1 MAGDGTLH
9 ALLVVDGTLFWN
21 QGSARMTTSNQTNA
35 DVQTKHEQT
44 IADYV
49 GDMVAL
55 ESHIEE
61 ALDRQ
66 LDEVK
71 DDPTASTAVQS
82 FHDTVK
88 RHRDSLRALQEETG
102 STPGNPI
109 KAAGAAL
116 LGKAAGV
123 VDLVRTEGISKSLRD
138 DYAAFSLAAIS
149 YSMLYTTALGLGNQR
164 VATMAEGYLAD
175 YAQAIERINEIMPS
189 VVERELAKD
198 GHQTDAGA
206 VAATREIVPHAWHT
220 AERKSSL

>member
-1 MAGDGTLH
+1 MADELID
-9 ALLVVDGTLFWN
+9 ARREPAEMAN
-21 QGSARMTTSNQTNA
+21 QSNGEAQ
-35 DVQTKHEQT
+35 QKHEQT

-66 LDEVK
+66 LTEVQ
-71 DDPTASTAVQS
+71 DDREASAAVRG

-88 RHRDSLRALQEETG
+88 QHRDTLIALQEDIG

-123 VDLVRTEGISKSLRD
+123 IDLVRTEGISKALRD
-138 DYAAFSLAAIS
+138 DYTAFSLAAIS
-149 YSMLYTTALGLGNQR
+149 YSMLYTTARGLGNER
-164 VATMAEGYLAD
+164 VASLAERHLTD
-175 YAQAIERINEIMPS
+175 YARAIERINEIMPG

-198 GHQTDAGA
+198 GHQTNKGA
-206 VAATREIVPHAWHT
+206 VAETRKMVATAWKT
-220 AERKSSL
+220 AEH

>member
-1 MAGDGTLH
+1 MTDQQTAAVQEKH
-9 ALLVVDGTLFWN
+9 A
-21 QGSARMTTSNQTNA
+21 
-35 DVQTKHEQT
+35 QT

-66 LDEVK
+66 LTETE
-71 DDPTASTAVQS
+71 DDPEAQAAVQR
-82 FHDTVK
+82 FHDLVK
-88 RHRDSLRALQEETG
+88 QHRDTLKGVQEQVGT
-102 STPGNPI
+102 TAGNPI
-109 KAAGAAL
+109 IEAGSTL

-149 YSMLYTTALGLGNQR
+149 YSMLHTTALGLGNPQ
-164 VATMAEGYLAD
+164 VAELAERHLSD
-175 YAQAIERINEIMPS
+175 YAGAIERINELMPG

-198 GHQTDAGA
+198 GHQTNSAA
-206 VAATREIVPHAWHT
+206 VGQTRSMVAKAWKT
-220 AERKSSL
+220 AES

>member
-1 MAGDGTLH
+1 
-9 ALLVVDGTLFWN
+9 
-21 QGSARMTTSNQTNA
+21 MTNQTSA
-35 DVQTKHEQT
+35 DVQQKHEQT

-66 LDEVK
+66 LTEVR
-71 DDPTASTAVQS
+71 DDPEASAAVRG
-82 FHDTVK
+82 FHDTV
-88 RHRDSLRALQEETG
+88 RQHRDTLIALQEDIG

-123 VDLVRTEGISKSLRD
+123 IDLVRTEGISKSLRD

-149 YSMLYTTALGLGNQR
+149 YSMLHTTSRGLGNPR
-164 VATMAEGYLAD
+164 VASLAERHLTD
-175 YAQAIERINEIMPS
+175 YAGAIERINEIMPG
-189 VVERELAKD
+189 VVDRELAKD
-198 GHQTDAGA
+198 GHQTNSAA
-206 VAATREIVPHAWHT
+206 VGQTRSMVAKAWKT
-220 AERKSSL
+220 AES